1 MGTDIHL
8 QVEVKDLDAW
18 KICPRK
24 PFPRYNEPGFTWKD
38 DPTSRNYDLF
48 AFLANVR
55 NGIGFAGVIT
65 GARIEPQFPGRG
77 FPADYQDPRMW
88 FEDHSEDMDEE
99 ALVLATATPKRPYGE
114 YPGGDFWIG
123 DHSVT
128 HATLKELQDCNWGL
142 TVTSTGFVT
151 LDQYLKYRAEG
162 APDEWCGDVGGHG
175 VVKFEGEHALELFE
189 AHVAKIVLEIKA
201 LKDSDSS
208 SLDEVLRAH
217 PKIRNAYVRI
227 AWDWT
232 PLSNC
237 AFKRWIFGDVMQGI
251 AAEFGG
257 PENVRVII
265 GFDS

>member
-8 QVEVKDLDAW
+8 QVEVFENGAW

-24 PFPRYNEPGFTWKD
+24 PFPRYNEAGFTWKD

-48 AFLANVR
+48 AFLADVR
-55 NGIGFAGVIT
+55 NGIGFAGIVT
-65 GARIEPQFPGRG
+65 GERIEPQFPGRG
-77 FPADYQDPRMW
+77 FPKDYQDPRMW
-88 FEDHSEDMDEE
+88 FEDHPEDVDEE
-99 ALVLATATPKRPYGE
+99 ALVLSTATPKRPYGE
-114 YPGGDFWIG
+114 YSGGDFWMG
-123 DHSVT
+123 DHSIT

-162 APDEWCGDVGGHG
+162 APDEWCGDVGGRG

-189 AHVAKIVLEIKA
+189 AHIAKIVLEIKA
-201 LKDSDSS
+201 LGDADSPP
-208 SLDEVLRAH
+208 LDEALRKH
-217 PKIRNAYVRI
+217 PEIRYAYVRI